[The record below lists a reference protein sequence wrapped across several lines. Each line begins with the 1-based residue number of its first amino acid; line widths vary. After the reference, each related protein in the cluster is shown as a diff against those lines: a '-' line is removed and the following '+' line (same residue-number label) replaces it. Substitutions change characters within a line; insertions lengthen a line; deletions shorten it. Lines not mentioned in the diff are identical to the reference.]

1 MLWIGNRFSHCLY
14 NHKANGKKCR
24 WLLICFVF
32 CVKISLSKDVIVIFN
47 SEILHIEERNT
58 VPYMS
63 FKIFDGIDCVKNA
76 ISTRHGG
83 VSVGDA
89 LSSLNLGTSTSDDW
103 DNVVENYRIFCDAAG
118 YDINRLVLARQ
129 THSVN
134 VMAVDDSF
142 AGCGVLRERYYDNID
157 ALITDTPNLPL
168 VIHTADCVPVAIVD
182 PVHKAVGNAH
192 CGWRGTFGE
201 LAKITLQ
208 AMGDRYGTR
217 PQDVVVAI
225 GPCICVD
232 CYEVSE
238 ELYIDFLQKFGY
250 TEYIINRE
258 DRFFLNLPMIN
269 RQLLADYGVPADS
282 IAVADVCT
290 CCEREH
296 LFSHRGLGPGRGI
309 LGTFISI
316 KD

>member
-1 MLWIGNRFSHCLY
+1 MICLIFCD
-14 NHKANGKKCR
+14 KI
-24 WLLICFVF
+24 WLL
-32 CVKISLSKDVIVIFN
+32 KDVIIILT
-47 SEILHIEERNT
+47 SDILHIEEHNG
-58 VPYMS
+58 VPYMK
-63 FKIFDGIDCVKNA
+63 FKIFDNISCVKNA

-83 VSVGDA
+83 VSTGDA
-89 LSSLNLGTSTSDDW
+89 LSSLNLGTSTSDNW
-103 DNVVENYRIFCDAAG
+103 DNVVENYRVFCDAVG
-118 YDINRLVLARQ
+118 YDINRIVLAKQ

-134 VMAVDDSF
+134 VMEVDDDF
-142 AGCGVLRERYYDNID
+142 AGCGVMRERHYDNID
-157 ALITDTPNLPL
+157 ALITDTPDLPL

-182 PVHKAVGNAH
+182 PVHKAIGNAH

-201 LAKITLQ
+201 LAKRTLD
-208 AMGDRYGTR
+208 AMRERYGTR
-217 PQDVVVAI
+217 VEEVVVAI

-238 ELYIDFLQKFGY
+238 ELYVDFLQKFGY
-250 TEYIINRE
+250 TEYIINK
-258 DRFFLNLPMIN
+258 DGRFFLNLPMIN
-269 RQLLADYGVPADS
+269 SRILADCGVPENS

-296 LFSHRGLGPGRGI
+296 LFSHRGLGAGRGI